1 MNKKSKI
8 MVLVVVIIICATLL
22 LGFKQLK
29 VTKYVR
35 SDVPTIFVHG
45 WGSSSN
51 AEEKM
56 VRAAQNAGVTKTVV
70 HANVDKNGKVTFNRK
85 IPNNAVNPIVEV
97 NLKDN
102 KLTGYGKNSDWTS
115 GYHHGATYVKNVVLA
130 LEKQHHYETIN
141 LVGHSMGNLENIYY
155 INDNINDRRLPKVK
169 HLVAIAGHYN
179 GLMQQKAARKAKV
192 NSNGKPTGW
201 EDPTYKALIGL
212 RQTFPTDTEVLNIY
226 GDLGDGSHSDSAV
239 PVNSARSLKYLVAK
253 RAKSYHEV
261 EIKGENAQHSKL
273 HDNSQVNRELIDFL
287 WKR

>member
-1 MNKKSKI
+1 MA
-8 MVLVVVIIICATLL
+8 LVVAVIICAILL
-22 LGFKQLK
+22 IGFKQLK

-102 KLTGYGKNSDWTS
+102 KLTGYGKNNDWTS

-130 LEKQHHYETIN
+130 LEKQHHYEAIN

-192 NSNGKPTGW
+192 GQNGKPTGW
-201 EDPTYKALIGL
+201 EDPTYKALMGL

-239 PVNSARSLKYLVAK
+239 PVNSARSLKYLVAN

-261 EIKGENAQHSKL
+261 EIKGKNAQHSKL
-273 HDNSQVNRELIDFL
+273 HDNNQVNRELIDFL

>member
-1 MNKKSKI
+1 
-8 MVLVVVIIICATLL
+8 MVLVVAVIICAILL
-22 LGFKQLK
+22 IGFKQLK

-102 KLTGYGKNSDWTS
+102 KLTGYGKNNDWTS

-130 LEKQHHYETIN
+130 LEKQHHYEAIN

-155 INDNINDRRLPKVK
+155 INDRRLPKVK

-192 NSNGKPTGW
+192 GQNGKPTGW
-201 EDPTYKALIGL
+201 EDPTYKALMGL

-239 PVNSARSLKYLVAK
+239 PVNSARSLKYLVAN

-261 EIKGENAQHSKL
+261 EIKGKNAQHSKL
-273 HDNSQVNRELIDFL
+273 HDNNQVNRELIDFL

>member
-8 MVLVVVIIICATLL
+8 MVLVVAVIICAILL
-22 LGFKQLK
+22 IGFKQLK

-102 KLTGYGKNSDWTS
+102 KLTGYGKNNDWTS

-130 LEKQHHYETIN
+130 LEKQHHYEAIN

-155 INDNINDRRLPKVK
+155 INDRRLPKVK

-192 NSNGKPTGW
+192 GQNGKPTGW
-201 EDPTYKALIGL
+201 EDPTYKALMGL

-239 PVNSARSLKYLVAK
+239 PVNSARSLKYLVAN

-261 EIKGENAQHSKL
+261 EIKGKNAQHSKL
-273 HDNSQVNRELIDFL
+273 HDNNQVNRELIDFL

>member
-8 MVLVVVIIICATLL
+8 MVLVVAVIICAILL
-22 LGFKQLK
+22 IGFKQLK

-102 KLTGYGKNSDWTS
+102 KLTGYGKNNDWTS

-130 LEKQHHYETIN
+130 LEKQHHYEAIN

-155 INDNINDRRLPKVK
+155 INDRRLPKVK

-192 NSNGKPTGW
+192 GQNGKPTGW
-201 EDPTYKALIGL
+201 EDPTYKALMGL

-239 PVNSARSLKYLVAK
+239 PVNSARSLKHLVAN

-261 EIKGENAQHSKL
+261 EIKGKNAQHSKL
-273 HDNSQVNRELIDFL
+273 HDNNQVNRELIDFL